1 MAKKILLADDSMTI
15 QKVVSITF
23 AAEDFDLVIVGDGKA
38 AIEKVK
44 AEQPDLVMADI
55 AMPGK
60 TGYEVC
66 EYIKNDPALRRIPV
80 MLLAGTF
87 EPLNNDEAAR
97 VKSDDSIIKPFE
109 SQALVD
115 KVKLLLARGEAAA
128 RVERSQ
134 PRPVEEPRPAAST
147 NVWEAGDFLGTPE
160 EPVEAGVEAEP
171 DLGFLEGGLIDESAK
186 EETLAEAGF
195 MDLDFTE
202 EVKAAPQQAAIKT
215 PEASRPLAAAQPPVA
230 ARPVEPVPLPT
241 PPALPVSPLP
251 EIDFSSFSA
260 EPIVAPAQEESSFWT
275 SAEVAQA
282 PSAPVKQPAPPPYRP
297 APATPSRI
305 EPVAQPRATPPVV
318 QPMVERVVEKT
329 AAKVEAKVQEA
340 LGEGAL
346 RAQFPAIAS
355 QEELHEMVKKSVRE
369 IVEEIAWEVV
379 PELAEEIVLSEINRF
394 KEALFKAR
402 QK

>member
-23 AAEDFDLVIVGDGKA
+23 AAEDFDLTIVGDGNA

-44 AEQPDLVMADI
+44 AEQLDLVMADI

-66 EYIKNDPALRRIPV
+66 EYIKNDPALKRIPV

-87 EPLNNDEAAR
+87 EPLNPDEAAR

-115 KVKLLLARGEAAA
+115 KVKLLIARGEAAG
-128 RVERSQ
+128 RVERTMK
-134 PRPVEEPRPAAST
+134 PVQEPRPTVSS
-147 NVWEAGDFLGTPE
+147 NVWEAGDFLGAPE

-171 DLGFLEGGLIDESAK
+171 DLGFLEGGTIDESAK
-186 EETLAEAGF
+186 EEPPAEAGF

-202 EVKAAPQQAAIKT
+202 EVQAAPVA
-215 PEASRPLAAAQPPVA
+215 PPKSVA
-230 ARPVEPVPLPT
+230 PPQSAPVPT
-241 PPALPVSPLP
+241 LP
-251 EIDFSSFSA
+251 EIAFSSFSA
-260 EPIVAPAQEESSFWT
+260 EPIVAPVEEESSFWT
-275 SAEVAQA
+275 SPEEAPQA
-282 PSAPVKQPAPPPYRP
+282 TQTPVKSPTPPPYRP
-297 APATPSRI
+297 APVPPPRMEPAP
-305 EPVAQPRATPPVV
+305 PVASV
-318 QPMVERVVEKT
+318 QPTIERVVERVT
-329 AAKVEAKVQEA
+329 AKAEVLAQEA
-340 LGEGAL
+340 IGEGAL
-346 RAQFPAIAS
+346 RAQISAIAS
-355 QEELHEMVKKSVRE
+355 KEDLHEMVKKSVRE

-394 KEALFKAR
+394 KEALFKAK
-402 QK
+402 QKA